1 MTSLTKGHFR
11 TKLIRVFFIFLKEFS
26 NCFSEFY
33 ICYRQV
39 YIQKHRF
46 WIQVKILDQSN
57 TGEFSFK
64 IYTSFFFFL
73 FFLMTC
79 ICFFN
84 ALMCCLQVFMH
95 TRRHLIEV
103 KILDQSTRG
112 AFSYKIHTIFFS
124 FLFFLKN
131 FAFVSWL
138 S

>member
-1 MTSLTKGHFR
+1 MLIFLTSLTKVHFC

-64 IYTSFFFFL
+64 IYTSFFFF
-73 FFLMTC
+73 FF
-79 ICFFN
+79 FF
-84 ALMCCLQVFMH
+84 
-95 TRRHLIEV
+95 
-103 KILDQSTRG
+103 
-112 AFSYKIHTIFFS
+112 FFYFFFFF
-124 FLFFLKN
+124 FLFFLIS
-131 FAFVSWL
+131 FLAL
-138 S
+138 